1 MYKRKHQSAFGNIL
15 RRRRED
21 LNLTQQEVSAVV
33 GWTSPEMVC
42 ILESGKRHPKLD
54 RIPAL
59 AAALHLNARYLGIEL
74 LRETA
79 PSFLAC
85 LGVCE

>member
-1 MYKRKHQSAFGNIL
+1 MYRRKHQSAFANIL
-15 RRRRED
+15 RSRRED
-21 LNLTQQEVSAVV
+21 LNLTQQEVSALA
-33 GWTSPEMVC
+33 GWTSAEMVC
-42 ILESGKRHPKLD
+42 FLESGKRYPKLD

-59 AAALHLNARYLGIEL
+59 ASALRLNARDLGIEL

-85 LGVCE
+85 LGVCK